1 MYFGLRVKIFPRFR
15 AERGDGVKQDHLARL
30 RRGEALTWQQQVA
43 LTLRLSVPAIL
54 AQLSST
60 IMQYIDAS
68 MVGRL
73 GADASAAIG
82 LVAPTTWLLSGLTMA
97 AAVAFTVQV
106 AQRIGAGGEADARN
120 LMKQGL
126 VLCLLFSLL
135 LGLAGA
141 AVASHLPGW
150 LRADPS
156 IHSRASTY
164 FLITALSLPAVQI
177 ATFSARTLQASGNM
191 RTPSLLMVL
200 MCFLDVVFNA
210 LLIFPTR
217 TVWGLTVPGAGLGVA
232 GAALGTALSYVA
244 GAALLLYVM
253 LRRSP
258 SLRLRRGEKLRFVP
272 AQLRQGLVIALPVAM
287 ERTLINSAQVTSMG
301 IIAPLGTIS
310 IAANS
315 FAVTAEALCYMPG
328 FGVQGAAVTL
338 VGQSVGAGRRDM
350 AYRLGWLSTALGMV
364 IQGLAAA
371 AMYLAA
377 PLIIGILTPDPQVV
391 ALATRAL
398 RIVALAEPMFAAA
411 IVSTGV
417 FQGAGRTLLTGILDF
432 AAMWGV
438 RIPLTALLA
447 PRYGLAGAWVAM
459 AIELSFR
466 GCLFLIRLFRKRWL
480 PKE

>member
-1 MYFGLRVKIFPRFR
+1 
-15 AERGDGVKQDHLARL
+15 
-30 RRGEALTWQQQVA
+30 VA